1 MAKKATKETALEKKE
16 AAPLATAMDFSAFGA
31 TGFEDCGTED
41 YSIPFINIIQAN
53 SPMVDEANAEYD
65 PDAKKGEIFNSV
77 TGQRWDGKTGIVI
90 QPVYRD
96 HKFLEYIDRDSGGG
110 FVGSY
115 DPEDPVVLKAK
126 EESTEYGKYKVGDHE
141 LVETFSLYCNILSD
155 DGEEYEGQAIISF
168 TSTKI
173 KVYKKIM
180 GAMNTFMLPTPDGRK
195 AVVPIFAN
203 RLRVTTGTQTNK
215 GKTSYNYHI
224 APLHGSLKDSFM
236 NPATNDL
243 VRLGYEFHKLAKAG
257 DAKVDYTKTGEDKA
271 GAGGAEAKSPF

>member
-1 MAKKATKETALEKKE
+1 MAKKKDTDLAKVEKE
-16 AAPLATAMDFSAFGA
+16 ATDLAAPMDFSNFGA

-41 YSIPFINIIQAN
+41 YTIPFINIIQAN
-53 SPMVDEANAEYD
+53 SPIVDEAKAEFD
-65 PDAKKGEIFNSV
+65 PEAKKGEIFNSV

-115 DPEDPVVLKAK
+115 DPEDPVVRKAK
-126 EESTEYGKYKVGDHE
+126 DESTEYGKYKVGDHE

-155 DGEEYEGQAIISF
+155 DGTEYEGQAIISF

-173 KVYKKIM
+173 KVYRKIM

-215 GKTSYNYHI
+215 GKTSYNFHI
-224 APLHGSLKDSFM
+224 APLHGSLKDSVM
-236 NPATNDL
+236 NPAKDDL

-257 DAKVDYTKTGEDKA
+257 DAKADYSKQPDDKA
-271 GAGGAEAKSPF
+271 GGEDTKAPF